1 MAELV
6 ADCPRCG
13 SNKVTFD
20 IRADKIVG
28 WRGEWPL
35 LETFSICRGCDRSTV
50 FYLLLR
56 SSGEPTLAPDKD
68 CVNDRTEMLGY
79 VSLKDNLS
87 RRPPDHL
94 PQDIADIFREG
105 ATCLAVECYNAAA
118 TMFRLCLDMATRE
131 RLPKEPQEGLNER
144 KRKSLGLRLDWLLD
158 NGHLPEKLRSL
169 SSCVREDGNDG
180 AHEGTLTK
188 TDAEDVLDFTEA
200 LLERPYTEPA
210 RLQLAEE
217 RRKERRNKP
226 AEE

>member
-13 SNKVTFD
+13 AKQMTFD
-20 IRADKIVG
+20 LTQEHFLG
-28 WRGEWPL
+28 
-35 LETFSICRGCDRSTV
+35 LERFEAFSVCRSCERSTIFCISV
-50 FYLLLR
+50 RFGKEGSLR
-56 SSGEPTLAPDKD
+56 NFKGCLNQHVRIT
-68 CVNDRTEMLGY
+68 GI

-131 RLPKEPQEGLNER
+131 RLPKEPQEGLNEKV
-144 KRKSLGLRLDWLLD
+144 KRMSLGRRLEWLF
-158 NGHLPEKLRSL
+158 NNKHLPKELESL

-180 AHEGTLTK
+180 AHEGTLSK
-188 TDAEDVLDFTEA
+188 EDAEDLLDFTEA
-200 LLERPYTEPA
+200 LLERLYTDPA
-210 RLQLAEE
+210 RLERAEE
-217 RRKERRNKP
+217 RRKARRNKP
-226 AEE
+226 DEG